1 MRVLSFSAL
10 IVGVI
15 LIPTALGLA
24 KIERDRDVSQTERM
38 LVGETEEHGGALDNY
53 FLRARSVV
61 LLTANS
67 PAFANVLAEPGTR
80 AEKVRRQGRN
90 IAEVTH
96 HLHYLEQLYPSSIGE
111 ACFIDARG
119 EEFARV
125 VRGKVAA
132 PADLST
138 AEEQTPFFRPT
149 FALRFGQV
157 HQAEPY
163 VSPDTKEWVV
173 ANATLIPQADGR
185 KRAFVHFEVTI
196 ESFRRAM
203 GATGSAEL
211 RVVDAKTGR
220 VVIDAQHRQAVGAR
234 LGVPSDRRFLGL
246 ARGARESGV
255 SEVAGRL
262 TAYRRIRSTT
272 GNANR
277 WLVVATA
284 RSPQRGFVAGM
295 GTVPIAM
302 LGLALAL
309 VALGGASLRAA
320 RRELEGQATTDG
332 LTGLGNR
339 RKLLVDLERRVRHA
353 SADDPAVLTLFDLNG
368 FKNYNDTFGHQAGD
382 ALLMRLGAALADA
395 VAPFGSQAYRP
406 GGDEFCVIASAAQ
419 QDAMERAAS
428 TALSESGDG
437 FAVTA
442 AFGSA
447 VIPDDATDAPDAMR
461 KADAAMYAQKH
472 SGRATAGRQSSD
484 VLVRALAERHPDQ
497 GDHHHGVAEL
507 AAEVGR
513 RAGIDGED
521 LAQLCHAAALHDV
534 GKVAIPDAIINKPA
548 ALDEEEWAFMRR
560 HTIIGERIIAAAPAL
575 GGAAKLVRSSHEAF
589 DGSGYPD
596 GRAGS
601 DIPLGA
607 RIIAIC
613 DAFDA
618 MISDRPY
625 ARPKT
630 TDAALAELERCAGS
644 QFDPALVRIFA
655 QVMAARAA
663 APTADLSR

>member
-24 KIERDRDVSQTERM
+24 KVDHDRDVSQTERM
-38 LVGETEEHGGALDNY
+38 LVAETEEHGGALNNY

-67 PAFANVLAEPGTR
+67 PAFANVLAQPGTR
-80 AEKVRRQGRN
+80 AQKVRRQGRN
-90 IAEVTH
+90 ITEVTH
-96 HLHYLEQLYPSSIGE
+96 HLGYLEQLYPTSIGE
-111 ACFIDARG
+111 ACFINANG

-132 PADLST
+132 PAELSST
-138 AEEQTPFFRPT
+138 EEQTPFFRPT

-157 HQAEPY
+157 HQTEPY

-173 ANATLIPQADGR
+173 ANATLVPQPDGR

-203 GATGSAEL
+203 GATKSAEL
-211 RVVDAKTGR
+211 RVVDANNGR
-220 VVIDAQHRQAVGAR
+220 VVIDAQHPQTVGAR
-234 LGVPSDRRFLGL
+234 LGVPADRRFVAL
-246 ARGARESGV
+246 AHGARSSGV
-255 SEVAGRL
+255 TDVAGRL

-272 GNANR
+272 GNAND

-295 GTVPIAM
+295 GVVPIAM
-302 LGLALAL
+302 LALAL
-309 VALGGASLRAA
+309 VMVALGGGTLRAA
-320 RRELEGQATTDG
+320 RRVLEGHATTDE

-339 RKLLVDLERRVRHA
+339 RKLLADLERRVRHA
-353 SADDPAVLTLFDLNG
+353 RAGEPAVLTLFDLNG

-395 VAPFGSQAYRP
+395 VAPFGGHAYRP
-406 GGDEFCVIASAAQ
+406 GGDEFCVIAGAAQ
-419 QDAMERAAS
+419 QDAMEQAAS

-437 FAVTA
+437 FAVSA

-447 VIPDDATDAPDAMR
+447 VIPFAATDAIEAMR
-461 KADAAMYAQKH
+461 KADEAMYAQKH

-484 VLVRALAERHPDQ
+484 VLVRALAERHPDL
-497 GDHHHGVAEL
+497 GDHQDGVAEL
-507 AAEVGR
+507 AAEIGR

-548 ALDEEEWAFMRR
+548 PLGDEEWAFMRR

-596 GRAGS
+596 GLAGT

-625 ARPKT
+625 SRPKT

-644 QFDPALVRIFA
+644 QFDPELVRIFV

-663 APTADLSR
+663 APTVGLSG

>member
-1 MRVLSFSAL
+1 MPGARALTAGMAGSAGARRPALVPKPQAHGGSVDHAAMRVLSFSAL

-80 AEKVRRQGRN
+80 AGKVRRQGRN

-284 RSPQRGFVAGM
+284 RLLDGAHDRLAERGKWGQGAEVHAPEHPPVRVSCQYSTGGRRSHRRSCRRASRPRRGSPPGRPGRPGVRTARPG
-295 GTVPIAM
+295 
-302 LGLALAL
+302 
-309 VALGGASLRAA
+309 RAA
-320 RRELEGQATTDG
+320 RTVH
-332 LTGLGNR
+332 R
-339 RKLLVDLERRVRHA
+339 RR
-353 SADDPAVLTLFDLNG
+353 
-368 FKNYNDTFGHQAGD
+368 
-382 ALLMRLGAALADA
+382 
-395 VAPFGSQAYRP
+395 GS
-406 GGDEFCVIASAAQ
+406 
-419 QDAMERAAS
+419 
-428 TALSESGDG
+428 
-437 FAVTA
+437 
-442 AFGSA
+442 
-447 VIPDDATDAPDAMR
+447 
-461 KADAAMYAQKH
+461 
-472 SGRATAGRQSSD
+472 
-484 VLVRALAERHPDQ
+484 
-497 GDHHHGVAEL
+497 
-507 AAEVGR
+507 
-513 RAGIDGED
+513 
-521 LAQLCHAAALHDV
+521 
-534 GKVAIPDAIINKPA
+534 
-548 ALDEEEWAFMRR
+548 
-560 HTIIGERIIAAAPAL
+560 
-575 GGAAKLVRSSHEAF
+575 
-589 DGSGYPD
+589 
-596 GRAGS
+596 
-601 DIPLGA
+601 
-607 RIIAIC
+607 
-613 DAFDA
+613 
-618 MISDRPY
+618 
-625 ARPKT
+625 
-630 TDAALAELERCAGS
+630 
-644 QFDPALVRIFA
+644 
-655 QVMAARAA
+655 
-663 APTADLSR
+663 